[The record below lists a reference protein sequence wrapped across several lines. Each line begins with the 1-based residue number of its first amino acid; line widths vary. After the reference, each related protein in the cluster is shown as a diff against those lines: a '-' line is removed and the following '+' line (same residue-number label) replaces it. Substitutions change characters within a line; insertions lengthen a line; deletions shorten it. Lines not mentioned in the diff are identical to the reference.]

1 MSLIEIF
8 DCGDVVENRYQ
19 LDIKLHEGR
28 WGDIY
33 RGTDR
38 LNDKPVAIRFFPITE
53 DGPDDYERFQSHARE
68 LSGLTAPGVVTP
80 IDHGI
85 TDEIPYL
92 VYHWAG
98 GQHLKDRLAGRGKL
112 DLETTVDILEKLL
125 EGLAR
130 AHESRMTHGLI
141 RPVKVVIDNLDS
153 GDPLL
158 KIVDF
163 QIWRFYEWSR
173 GTKAFE
179 ESNLS
184 RRIVRYTSPEVLED
198 HRVKPSTDV
207 YATGLLAIELLTG
220 QPAFDDNNRVALIAR
235 QMSDETA
242 ELGDRIDAGDTL
254 RKFIAELVAKDEGQ
268 RFRTASQALSALR
281 ERKNAILS
289 EPASPEES
297 APADDHSTPAT
308 APSDESSDSD
318 EAASTPEPDD
328 IPARPDASAGGNISS
343 DDDASSGRDDNG
355 DIDPDSELFEGD
367 PSAMQSLSDGES
379 LGGDSSFSEDDFDDG
394 DDLFADEGDFGT
406 FYDDEGTV
414 SSAGTDA
421 SAPPEDTTKPRSPD
435 RNASSSS
442 GQHERSDTGADVNPD
457 ADGDDLDDFDASIAE
472 DIPKARGEERIIAD
486 TNAGEPDRGPGP
498 GSREP
503 ASRRSAPRRRDDDS
517 DISLPVAAAIL
528 LAMLAVIAGATY
540 VLVFSND
547 DPMHSID
554 DNVEAHEQEVEPES
568 FDLRIA
574 TDPPGQN
581 ILVVGNDDGISP
593 MTVEV
598 YEQDFPL
605 EVRARKDAQN
615 EKQRVVDEPTNELLI
630 EFED

>member
-1 MSLIEIF
+1 MSLIEKF

-53 DGPDDYERFQSHARE
+53 DGPDDYERFEAHARE

-80 IDHGI
+80 TDHGM

-98 GQHLKDRLAGRGKL
+98 GQHLKDRLAERGKI
-112 DLETTVDILEKLL
+112 DLETTIDILEKLL

-141 RPVKVVIDNLDS
+141 RPVKIIIDDLDS
-153 GDPLL
+153 DDPLL

-173 GTKAFE
+173 GTEAFE

-254 RKFIAELVAKDEGQ
+254 RGFIAELVAKDEDK

-281 ERKNAILS
+281 DRKAAILS
-289 EPASPEES
+289 EPASTDES
-297 APADDHSTPAT
+297 EPADDSPAPAT
-308 APSDESSDSD
+308 PPEDEPADTDDAAPDEKPDDVPAPPEPSSGDDPSSDD
-318 EAASTPEPDD
+318 N
-328 IPARPDASAGGNISS
+328 ASAGG
-343 DDDASSGRDDNG
+343 DDSG
-355 DIDPDSELFEGD
+355 DIDPDNELFEGD

-394 DDLFADEGDFGT
+394 DDLFADEGDFGN
-406 FYDDEGTV
+406 FYEEEGTV
-414 SSAGTDA
+414 SSVGTDE
-421 SAPPEDTTKPRSPD
+421 SAPPKKTNKRRSPD
-435 RNASSSS
+435 RNAPSASEQHKHS
-442 GQHERSDTGADVNPD
+442 GANGDVDSDG
-457 ADGDDLDDFDASIAE
+457 DGDDLDDFDESIAE
-472 DIPKARGEERIIAD
+472 DIPTAQGEDRIIAE
-486 TNAGEPDRGPGP
+486 ASHQGPG
-498 GSREP
+498 REP
-503 ASRRSAPRRRDDDS
+503 AERRSAPRPPDDDS

-540 VLVFSND
+540 MLVFSND
-547 DPMHSID
+547 DPMHSLD
-554 DNVEAHEQEVEPES
+554 ENVGAQQQEVEPEH

-581 ILVVGNDDGISP
+581 ILVVGSGDGISP

-598 YEQDFPL
+598 SEQDFPL

-615 EKQRVVDEPTNELLI
+615 EKHRIVDEPIDEIFI